1 MEREPGGAAC
11 AGPEAVPGVSAGV
24 RAGVQAGA
32 VAVLVA
38 ANVLNN
44 RVAPRLAPLTSAAA
58 TGALVVMARRSG
70 LSWAELGFHRRARGL
85 RIGGALASAVAAA
98 YTVGVAV
105 PATRRFFRDE
115 RALSLSRAR
124 ALEEA
129 LLQVPVGTVLLEEVG
144 FRGVLHALVARSHGH
159 GTATAISSVLF
170 GLWHVLPAVD
180 MMAANPAL
188 SRLAAGEA
196 LDTTAARDPGA
207 EGTGSGPGGG
217 PGNEHTPGAPDT
229 PAGSDAQ
236 DVRGTPA
243 GSNAQDGRGTPGVS
257 GAPGRA
263 PGWQV
268 ARVVAGSVIMTGL
281 AGVLFTELRRR
292 GGLAAPA
299 MFHVATNSLGY
310 LFARLAPPEGPAPG
324 R

>member
-1 MEREPGGAAC
+1 MEREPGRAART
-11 AGPEAVPGVSAGV
+11 GPEGVPAGV
-24 RAGVQAGA
+24 LTSA

-44 RVAPRLAPLTSAAA
+44 RLAPRLAPLTSAAA

-70 LSWAELGFHRRARGL
+70 LSWAELGFHRRVRGL

-98 YTVGVAV
+98 YTVGIAV

-159 GTATAISSVLF
+159 GTATAVSSVLF
-170 GLWHVLPAVD
+170 GLWHILPAAD

-188 SRLAAGEA
+188 SRLAAGET
-196 LDTTAARDPGA
+196 LDD
-207 EGTGSGPGGG
+207 
-217 PGNEHTPGAPDT
+217 PDT
-229 PAGSDAQ
+229 
-236 DVRGTPA
+236 RGT
-243 GSNAQDGRGTPGVS
+243 SEVS
-257 GAPGRA
+257 RA
-263 PGWQV
+263 PGKAPAWQV
-268 ARVVAGSVIMTGL
+268 ARVVAGSVVTTGL

-310 LFARLAPPEGPAPG
+310 LFARLAPPNHARPVRPVHLARPVPPEEPAPG